1 MNMNF
6 NHNMKKAPFIII
18 SLYIIISVFY
28 LSASEPDT
36 IDLYISDNSVNNIK
50 ITDRPELLKPIFFS
64 EYIDTIHYL
73 NLPLVIVKNE
83 KFKAAL
89 TREISKLKSI
99 RKLRYLC
106 LFQDRLPR
114 KYKFKRF
121 EGWDLDVVFLDL
133 DYIGYMQIDST
144 YIFIAKS
151 AKSSVRKVKGQ
162 DKEFNIKER
171 IYDLPFFVDPAIIVD
186 IPK

>member
-1 MNMNF
+1 M
-6 NHNMKKAPFIII
+6 
-18 SLYIIISVFY
+18 
-28 LSASEPDT
+28 
-36 IDLYISDNSVNNIK
+36 
-50 ITDRPELLKPIFFS
+50 
-64 EYIDTIHYL
+64 
-73 NLPLVIVKNE
+73 
-83 KFKAAL
+83 
-89 TREISKLKSI
+89 
-99 RKLRYLC
+99 
-106 LFQDRLPR
+106 FQDRLPR